1 MDIDMMDVD
10 ISSNGGNHSCSRC
23 GKQVCSRCAVSNLG
37 MERKCLGCAGK
48 GQQWMGG
55 IGWLGQDR
63 LDITD
68 TGPYVH
74 LECFCSLFAYY
85 IWALGRI

>member
-1 MDIDMMDVD
+1 VEMVSPFQVSNCEDCDASLNSGEDAMDIDMMDID

-23 GKQVCSRCAVSNLG
+23 GKHVCSRCAVSNLG

-55 IGWLGQDR
+55 MGWLG
-63 LDITD
+63 
-68 TGPYVH
+68 
-74 LECFCSLFAYY
+74 
-85 IWALGRI
+85 